1 MRGKPIEVR
10 RATLA
15 GLLRK
20 SRPGVCLNEHLKHP
34 EGPAVFAHTCKLGLE
49 GGLCP
54 SGSDRA
60 TDQAERTG

>member
-20 SRPGVCLNEHLKHP
+20 SRPGVYLNEHLKHP
-34 EGPAVFAHTCKLGLE
+34 EGPAVFAHTCKLVVAGVEAGGAHLE
-49 GGLCP
+49 RHGP
-54 SGSDRA
+54 
-60 TDQAERTG
+60 